1 MAQDYGKTLNL
12 PKTDFPMRAGLPK
25 REPETLKNWEQSEL
39 YKEMLKKNKGKPSF
53 ILHDGP
59 PYANGD
65 IHIGH
70 ALNKLLKDII
80 IKQKSM
86 SGYYAPYV
94 PGWDTHGLPIERQAI
109 KKLGIN
115 RNEVTPTEF
124 RKVCH
129 DFAIKYVTSAS
140 NLSVWVYSVTG
151 ITPISHLSRNMRQ
164 SRLKFSAKWRIKDIF
179 TKA

>member
-1 MAQDYGKTLNL
+1 
-12 PKTDFPMRAGLPK
+12 MRAGLPK

-39 YKEMLKKNKGKPSF
+39 YKEMLKKMRVSLRLF
-53 ILHDGP
+53 LHNGP

-86 SGYYAPYV
+86 SGLLCAVRSRLGYSRSA
-94 PGWDTHGLPIERQAI
+94 IERQAI

-129 DFAIKYVTSAS
+129 
-140 NLSVWVYSVTG
+140 
-151 ITPISHLSRNMRQ
+151 
-164 SRLKFSAKWRIKDIF
+164 
-179 TKA
+179 